1 MSKFGRQ
8 YSQHTQPLF
17 EQFCPIDFENIYE
30 TVISSPTIEAI
41 GTEIKT
47 HILHML
53 NNPSLKYIRS
63 IDAKWYALFAN
74 QHRKLRDFGVST
86 HHAILG
92 ENLSSGITSQILNSS
107 QEIHNL
113 NNRLVNQ
120 NPCISKTFEIHGFA
134 TQIPSEI
141 ILPSTITRK
150 KEADIWHNGEKV
162 PRTSENSIPEIYSY
176 KGLIFEYI
184 ALLSLSLIKGQHRLY
199 RQFAPLNKRYDDTYS
214 QGFRVD
220 GYIDNTA
227 VECKWDLF
235 KDSFWKVEKD
245 KQRFSDQNIN
255 MLGISYRPIT
265 GCDLEFQTYSDM
277 IEPLLASHYPGLSL
291 VVSDLKKLLDSI
303 ESTDCLPI
311 NHKVLCQAF
320 YNILDQASF
329 MQEKEKI
336 DFITEHLHQI
346 LSIFCNRHQLMEYVE
361 ANEFNFPQISNE
373 SSFRYKS
380 DMYIAYTKP
389 KREHADPEIAF
400 KKLNTYHGVS
410 FPNLELSYIQSLQP
424 TPSINIKEFYTGDQ
438 RNSVA
443 FNQGQANVSEL
454 NSIVHNFNNQQASIA
469 ELYILFNFIR
479 SATHR
484 IFTKS
489 SHVHAIF

>member
-1 MSKFGRQ
+1 MNKFERQ
-8 YSQHTQPLF
+8 YNQHKQPLF
-17 EQFCPIDFENIYE
+17 EKFCPIDFANIYE

-41 GTEIKT
+41 GTEINT

-63 IDAKWYALFAN
+63 IDAKCYALFAN
-74 QHRKLRDFGVST
+74 QNRKLRDFGIST

-92 ENLSSGITSQILNSS
+92 ENLSSGISSQILNSA
-107 QEIHNL
+107 QEVHNL
-113 NNRLVNQ
+113 NYRLINQ
-120 NPCISKTFEIHGFA
+120 NPCVSKTFEIHGFA

-150 KEADIWHNGEKV
+150 KESDIWYNGESIPK
-162 PRTSENSIPEIYSY
+162 TSENSIPEIHSY

-184 ALLSLSLIKGQHRLY
+184 ALLSFSLIKSPHRLY
-199 RQFAPLNKRYDDTYS
+199 RQFAPLIKRYDDTYT

-220 GYIDNTA
+220 GYVDNTA
-227 VECKWDLF
+227 IECKWDLF
-235 KDSFWKVEKD
+235 QDNFWKIEKD
-245 KQRFSDQNIN
+245 KYRFSNQNIN

-291 VVSDLKKLLDSI
+291 VVSSLEKLLDSI
-303 ESTDCLPI
+303 ESTNCLPI
-311 NHKVLCQAF
+311 NHKILCQAF
-320 YNILDQASF
+320 YNILDQASL

-346 LSIFCNRHQLMEYVE
+346 LEIFQNKHQLMEYVE

-373 SSFRYKS
+373 SSLRYKS
-380 DMYIAYTKP
+380 NMYIAYTKP
-389 KREHADPEIAF
+389 IREHADPEIAF
-400 KKLNTYHGVS
+400 KKLNTYRGVS

-424 TPSINIKEFYTGDQ
+424 KPSINIKEFYTGNQ
-438 RNSVA
+438 RESVT
-443 FNQGQANVSEL
+443 FNQGQANISEL
-454 NSIVHNFNNQQASIA
+454 HSIVHNLNNQQASIA
-469 ELYILFNFIR
+469 ELYTLFNFVR

-484 IFTKS
+484 TFTKS